1 MFAVNNQGLR
11 SRVICRLSTYDVTPP
26 TGRFEAEFDTTS
38 NPEILKASVVV
49 HDDSP
54 ITETYVGIG
63 YRSWIYGDQVKRFTP
78 TDVNKR
84 WAPYIDT
91 GKCKFK
97 KQCFCLQK
105 NLEKYHAWSC
115 HNVQE
120 VFHVYLNKFENAFT
134 HLFLVLL
141 GNY

>member
-1 MFAVNNQGLR
+1 MFAVNNQGSR

-63 YRSWIYGDQVKRFTP
+63 YRSWIYGDQVKRFSP

-91 GKCKFK
+91 GKCNSKSSVF
-97 KQCFCLQK
+97 FLQK
-105 NLEKYHAWSC
+105 NLKNIAWSC
-115 HNVQE
+115 HNVCD
-120 VFHVYLNKFENAFT
+120 VLT
-134 HLFLVLL
+134 FLLD
-141 GNY
+141 NIFI